1 MEATMAI
8 TLPYLRS
15 PDKHHHRGLS
25 TMAYIL
31 LFAAAT
37 FCALVT
43 MFVLL
48 ARHPAQTVPVEP
60 MKPSSSDTRTQ
71 FG

>member
-1 MEATMAI
+1 MAI

-15 PDKHHHRGLS
+15 QDKHHHRGLS

-31 LFAAAT
+31 LFAVAMFCGLITT
-37 FCALVT
+37 FL
-43 MFVLL
+43 LL
-48 ARHPAQTVPVEP
+48 ARNPAHTVPIEP
-60 MKPSSSDTRTQ
+60 MKPTSSEVRTQ